1 MNKFFLCTSFIVLC
15 YLNLKAQ
22 KVYEF
27 KLSPIQTR
35 VSNSLYNSLA
45 VLDYR
50 ADTTSMGF
58 IHTGM
63 SELYTR
69 VRPATPVSS
78 QYKALFNTTID
89 NTATDG
95 QLLLQIRR
103 LLFAERANKGY
114 FNMRAILYS
123 KIGKY
128 YEIVGRI
135 DTLVSKTSPIDPTN
149 GILKLGDK
157 IMTDFLLENLKVKPS
172 DPILSYGD
180 VLNIT
185 NVEKNELPLYNRD
198 QYIDGLYLNYRSFNN
213 QMPDRQ
219 ITVNGDDLN
228 SGEIRTIEGGGI
240 TQKVKANKV
249 YAMVYKGLP
258 YVVSEGLY
266 YPLKKVNND
275 FFFVGKAR
283 AYVVPGDELV
293 SDIAGDITPFI
304 VFSSLPTATF
314 QVKIDYANGA
324 FIRLKKV
331 LDAKGNPVK

>member
-1 MNKFFLCTSFIVLC
+1 MLC
-15 YLNLKAQ
+15 YLNLNAQ
-22 KVYEF
+22 KVYKF
-27 KLSPIQTR
+27 SLSPVQTR
-35 VSNSLYNSLA
+35 VSNSLYNSLV

-58 IHTGM
+58 IYTGM
-63 SELYTR
+63 SELFTR
-69 VRPATPVSS
+69 VRPATPVSN
-78 QYKALFNTTID
+78 QYKALFNTAID
-89 NTATDG
+89 STATDG

-103 LLFAERANKGY
+103 LLFAERADKGY

-135 DTLVSKTSPIDPTN
+135 DTLVSKASLIDPTN
-149 GILKLGDK
+149 GILKSGDK
-157 IMTDFLLENLKVKPS
+157 IMTDFLLKNLKVKPS
-172 DPILSYGD
+172 DPILSYHD
-180 VLNIT
+180 ILNIT
-185 NVEKNELPLYNRD
+185 NVEKNELPLFNRD
-198 QYIDGLYLNYRSFNN
+198 QYIDGLYFNYHSFKN

-228 SGEIRTIEGGGI
+228 AGEIRTIEGGGV
-240 TQKVKANKV
+240 TQKVKANNV
-249 YAMVYKGLP
+249 YAIVYKGLP

-275 FFFVGKAR
+275 FFFVGKGR
-283 AYVVPGDELV
+283 VYVVPGDELV
-293 SDIAGDITPFI
+293 SDIAGDTTPII

-314 QVKIDYANGA
+314 EMKIDYANGA
-324 FIRLKKV
+324 FVRLKKA